1 VYSRYF
7 IAPIYKL
14 AVSVANRKNRQTKP
28 KKQELML
35 IKLNNFT
42 HKSFVGY
49 TNPNDLLF
57 RAKNILFGYNGK
69 GKSSMAIGIKD
80 EFLKDMSK
88 KPENLRIFDRD
99 YISNSLLL
107 ENSEGK
113 IKGVEASFGKGGVD
127 IENKIKELEKLII
140 KEDEIG
146 KLDTYIAK
154 LRKEIR
160 TEIDKIH
167 DRRKG
172 EANIQRKS
180 KEESVERVIELY
192 KKDFQDAKKIE
203 ADENKLIKIN
213 GDNAIEKQI
222 AQNENLRPLN
232 LSKIQT
238 TLIEEVKVIFKEKFG
253 EDISIPE
260 FEVVQWIESGLKLH
274 KEGDNCKF
282 CAGNLD
288 FSDVKSKI
296 AQYKENKKHK
306 AKEKLKQFREQLQN
320 LFESIKAIEKES
332 KTYTTNIG
340 NEIEKYFSSISEKKQ
355 TIETL
360 IISCQ
365 SKIDNIEIQENFDF
379 ELLAET
385 WKEIEE
391 SISTIS
397 KTKNEQ
403 LLELRKKLNN
413 LTTLVKGAIGLE
425 ILKSSSIKDNLQEV
439 KDKETEL
446 EENRENNKKK
456 KEEIQDLKQQKS
468 LTKDFADFV
477 SQILNDINISLK
489 VELDTDNK
497 NYIIKSTNENATLTI
512 KDISEGEKN
521 LLALLFFYYELFS
534 DNKQKSVKPEI
545 ELIIVDDP
553 ISSMD
558 DSNKFYILEL
568 MKNLLELPN
577 QQIFVLTH
585 SWEDYCNLSY
595 GKKAWD
601 DKTDKNGVEI
611 KSKYATFEIKKNIG
625 KSELFKSYNIEK
637 PYNYLFKEIYFFSE
651 KTEEE
656 LKTECQI
663 YHYPNV
669 MRRIFEEWYGF
680 KIGKDLNFTSNLQKQ
695 IESHFNITSNNQKTK
710 LGLLIK
716 VCNILSHSING
727 SMNPQEIHQ
736 SAKYLMK
743 LISDNDK
750 LHFDNMKQ

>member
-1 VYSRYF
+1 M
-7 IAPIYKL
+7 I
-14 AVSVANRKNRQTKP
+14 T
-28 KKQELML
+28 
-35 IKLNNFT
+35 KLNNFT
-42 HKSFVGY
+42 LKSFVGY

-69 GKSSMAIGIKD
+69 GKSAIAIGIKD
-80 EFLKDMSK
+80 EFLKDTTK

-107 ENSEGK
+107 ENSDGK

-146 KLDTYIAK
+146 KLDTGIAK

-167 DRRKG
+167 DSRKG

-180 KEESVERVIELY
+180 KDESVERVIELY
-192 KKDFQDAKKIE
+192 KKDFQNAKKIE
-203 ADENKLIKIN
+203 SDEEKLIKIN

-222 AQNENLRPLN
+222 AQNENLRPIN

-238 TLIEEVKVIFKEKFG
+238 NLIEEVKVIFKKKFG

-260 FEVVQWIESGLKLH
+260 FEVVQWIETGLKLH
-274 KEGDNCKF
+274 KDGDNCKF
-282 CAGNLD
+282 CNGQLD
-288 FSDVKSKI
+288 YLDVKAKI
-296 AQYKENKKHK
+296 VEFKDNKRHK
-306 AKEKLKQFREQLQN
+306 ATEKLKQFKEQLQS
-320 LFESIKAIEKES
+320 LLESIIAIEKES

-340 NEIEKYFSSISEKKQ
+340 NEIEQHFAAISAKKN
-355 TIETL
+355 TIEA
-360 IISCQ
+360 IINSCQ
-365 SKIDNIEIQENFDF
+365 KKIDNIEVQENFDF

-385 WKEIEE
+385 LKELEE
-391 SISTIS
+391 SISIIS
-397 KTKNEQ
+397 NAKNDQ
-403 LLELRKKLNN
+403 LSELKKKQNN

-425 ILKSSSIKDNLQEV
+425 IQQSATIKDKLQEV
-439 KDKETEL
+439 KDKEAEL
-446 EENRENNKKK
+446 KKKRENNMKKQQ
-456 KEEIQDLKQQKS
+456 EIQDLKQQKS
-468 LTKDFADFV
+468 QTKDFADFV
-477 SQILNDINISLK
+477 THILNDINISLK

-521 LLALLFFYYELFS
+521 LLALLFFYYELFA
-534 DNKQKSVKPEI
+534 DNKQQNVKSEI

-558 DSNKFYILEL
+558 DSNRFYILEL
-568 MKNLLELPN
+568 MKNLLELPK
-577 QQIFVLTH
+577 QQVFILTH

-601 DKTDKNGVEI
+601 DKIDKKGNEI
-611 KSKYATFEIKKNIG
+611 KSKYATFEIRKVNG
-625 KSELFKSYNIEK
+625 KSELFQLENTEK
-637 PYNYLFKEIYFFSE
+637 PYKYLFKEIYEFSE
-651 KTEEE
+651 KREDEV
-656 LKTECQI
+656 KTDCQI

-669 MRRIFEEWYGF
+669 MRRVFEEWYSF
-680 KIGKDLNFTSNLQKQ
+680 KIGEDLNLTSAQLGRLANDFK
-695 IESHFNITSNNQKTK
+695 ITNDKSKTE
-710 LGLLIK
+710 LGVLLK

-727 SMNPQEIHQ
+727 SKNPQEIHQ
-736 SAKYLMK
+736 SAKYLMQIIK
-743 LISDNDK
+743 DNDP
-750 LHFDNMKQ
+750 LHYERMKN

>member
-1 VYSRYF
+1 M
-7 IAPIYKL
+7 I
-14 AVSVANRKNRQTKP
+14 T
-28 KKQELML
+28 
-35 IKLNNFT
+35 KLNNFT
-42 HKSFVGY
+42 LKSFVGY

-69 GKSSMAIGIKD
+69 GKSSVAIGIKD
-80 EFLKDMSK
+80 EFLKDTSK
-88 KPENLRIFDRD
+88 KSENLRIFDRD

-107 ENSEGK
+107 ENAEGK

-127 IENKIKELEKLII
+127 IENKIKELEKQII
-140 KEDEIG
+140 SEVEIS
-146 KLDTYIAK
+146 KLDSNIVDS
-154 LRKEIR
+154 RKKIR
-160 TEIDKIH
+160 NEIDKIH
-167 DRRKG
+167 DSRKG

-180 KEESVERVIELY
+180 KDESVERVIELY

-203 ADENKLIKIN
+203 ADDEKLIKIN
-213 GDNAIEKQI
+213 GDNTIEKQI

-238 TLIEEVKVIFKEKFG
+238 TLIGEVKVIFKEKFG

-260 FEVVQWIESGLKLH
+260 FEVVQWIETGLKLH

-282 CAGNLD
+282 CEGKLD
-288 FSDVKSKI
+288 YSDVKSKI
-296 AQYKENKKHK
+296 AEFKENKRHK
-306 AKEKLKQFREQLQN
+306 ATEKLKQFREQLQS
-320 LFESIKAIEKES
+320 LLESIKAIEKES

-340 NEIEKYFSSISEKKQ
+340 NEIDQHFSSISEKKQ

-365 SKIDNIEIQENFDF
+365 SKIDNIEVQENFDF

-385 WKEIEE
+385 LKELEV

-425 ILKSSSIKDNLQEV
+425 ILQSATIKDKLQEV

-446 EENRENNKKK
+446 KEKRENNKKK
-456 KEEIQDLKQQKS
+456 QQEIQDLKQQKS

-521 LLALLFFYYELFS
+521 LLALLFFYYELFA
-534 DNKQKSVKPEI
+534 DNKQQQVKAEI

-568 MKNLLELPN
+568 MKNLLELSN

-601 DKTDKNGVEI
+601 NNQPF
-611 KSKYATFEIKKNIG
+611 ATFEIRKANG
-625 KSELFKSYNIEK
+625 NSELSQLKNIEK
-637 PYNYLFKEIYFFSE
+637 PYKYLFKEIFQFSE
-651 KTEEE
+651 KREDDI
-656 LKTECQI
+656 KTDCQI

-669 MRRIFEEWYGF
+669 MRRVFEEWYSF
-680 KIGKDLNFTSNLQKQ
+680 KIGKDLNLTSSQQDRIINDLSIKDNA
-695 IESHFNITSNNQKTK
+695 EKTK
-710 LGLLIK
+710 LGLLLK

-727 SMNPQEIHQ
+727 SKNPQEIHQ

-743 LISDNDK
+743 LIADNDK
-750 LHFDNMKQ
+750 LHYNNMKN

>member
-1 VYSRYF
+1 M
-7 IAPIYKL
+7 I
-14 AVSVANRKNRQTKP
+14 T
-28 KKQELML
+28 
-35 IKLNNFT
+35 KLNNFT
-42 HKSFVGY
+42 LKSFVGY

-69 GKSSMAIGIKD
+69 GKSSIAIGIKD
-80 EFLKDMSK
+80 EFLKDTSK

-113 IKGVEASFGKGGVD
+113 IKGVEASFGKGVVD

-140 KEDEIG
+140 KEDEIE
-146 KLDTYIAK
+146 KLDTGIAK

-180 KEESVERVIELY
+180 KDESVERVIELY

-203 ADENKLIKIN
+203 SDEEKLIKIN

-282 CAGNLD
+282 CAGKLD

-296 AQYKENKKHK
+296 AQYKENKRHK
-306 AKEKLKQFREQLQN
+306 ATEKLKQFREQIQSL
-320 LFESIKAIEKES
+320 LESIKAIEKES

-340 NEIEKYFSSISEKKQ
+340 NDIEQHFTAISAKKN

-360 IISCQ
+360 ITSCQ

-385 WKEIEE
+385 LKELEE

-397 KTKNEQ
+397 KTKNDQ
-403 LLELRKKLNN
+403 LFELRKKLNN

-425 ILKSSSIKDNLQEV
+425 ILQSATIKDKLQEI
-439 KDKETEL
+439 KDKEIDLNEK
-446 EENRENNKKK
+446 RENNKKK
-456 KEEIQDLKQQKS
+456 QQEIQDLKQQKS

-521 LLALLFFYYELFS
+521 LLALLFFYYELFA
-534 DNKQKSVKPEI
+534 DNKQQNVKPEI

-568 MKNLLELPN
+568 MKNLLELSN

-595 GKKAWD
+595 GKKAWE
-601 DKTDKNGVEI
+601 NNQPF
-611 KSKYATFEIKKNIG
+611 ATFEIRKSNG
-625 KSELFKSYNIEK
+625 VSELSQLKNIEK
-637 PYNYLFKEIYFFSE
+637 PYKYLFKEIFEFSQKRE
-651 KTEEE
+651 DD
-656 LKTECQI
+656 LKTDCQI

-669 MRRIFEEWYGF
+669 MRRVFEEWYSF
-680 KIGKDLNFTSNLQKQ
+680 KIGRDLNLTSSQQ
-695 IESHFNITSNNQKTK
+695 DRITSELKITENREKTR
-710 LGLLIK
+710 LGLLLK

-727 SMNPQEIHQ
+727 SKNPQEIHQ

-750 LHFDNMKQ
+750 LHFDNMKN

>member
-1 VYSRYF
+1 M
-7 IAPIYKL
+7 I
-14 AVSVANRKNRQTKP
+14 T
-28 KKQELML
+28 
-35 IKLNNFT
+35 KLNNFT
-42 HKSFVGY
+42 LKSFVGY

-69 GKSSMAIGIKD
+69 GKSSIAIGIKD
-80 EFLKDMSK
+80 EFLKDATK
-88 KPENLRIFDRD
+88 KPENLRIFNRD

-107 ENSEGK
+107 ENSEDK
-113 IKGVEASFGKGGVD
+113 IKGVEASFSKGDVD
-127 IENKIKELEKLII
+127 IEIKIKELEKLII

-146 KLDTYIAK
+146 KLDTGITK

-180 KEESVERVIELY
+180 KDESVERVIELY
-192 KKDFQDAKKIE
+192 QKDFQDAKKIE
-203 ADENKLIKIN
+203 VDDDKLIKIN

-260 FEVVQWIESGLKLH
+260 FEVVQWIETGLNLH

-282 CAGNLD
+282 CNGQLD
-288 FSDVKSKI
+288 YLDVKAKI
-296 AQYKENKKHK
+296 VEFKENKRHK
-306 AKEKLKQFREQLQN
+306 ATEKLKQFREQLQN

-340 NEIEKYFSSISEKKQ
+340 NEIEQHFSSISEKKQ

-365 SKIDNIEIQENFDF
+365 SKIDNIEVQENFDF
-379 ELLAET
+379 KLLAET
-385 WKEIEE
+385 LKELEE
-391 SISTIS
+391 SISTIL

-425 ILKSSSIKDNLQEV
+425 IQQSATIKDKLQEV
-439 KDKETEL
+439 KDKEAEL
-446 EENRENNKKK
+446 KEKRENNIKKQK
-456 KEEIQDLKQQKS
+456 EIQDLKQQKS

-489 VELDTDNK
+489 VGLDTDNK

-521 LLALLFFYYELFS
+521 LLALLFFYYELFA
-534 DNKQKSVKPEI
+534 DNKQQNVKPEI

-568 MKNLLELPN
+568 MKNLLELPK
-577 QQIFVLTH
+577 QQVFILTH

-601 DKTDKNGVEI
+601 DRIDKKGNEI
-611 KSKYATFEIKKNIG
+611 KSKYATFEIRKVNG
-625 KSELFKSYNIEK
+625 KSELFKLENTEK
-637 PYNYLFKEIYFFSE
+637 PYKYLFKEIYEFS
-651 KTEEE
+651 KKREEDI
-656 LKTECQI
+656 KNECQI

-669 MRRIFEEWYGF
+669 MRRIFEEWYSF
-680 KIGKDLNFTSNLQKQ
+680 KVGKNIKFTSNIQNQ
-695 IESHFNITSNNQKTK
+695 IASVFNITSNSEKAK
-710 LGLLIK
+710 LGVLIK

-727 SMNPQEIHQ
+727 SKNPQEIHQ

-743 LISDNDK
+743 LIADNDK
-750 LHFDNMKQ
+750 LHFDNMKN

>member
-1 VYSRYF
+1 M
-7 IAPIYKL
+7 I
-14 AVSVANRKNRQTKP
+14 T
-28 KKQELML
+28 
-35 IKLNNFT
+35 KLNNFT
-42 HKSFVGY
+42 LKSFVGY

-69 GKSSMAIGIKD
+69 GKSSIAVGIKD
-80 EFLKDMSK
+80 EFLKDTSK

-107 ENSEGK
+107 ENSDGK
-113 IKGVEASFGKGGVD
+113 IKGVEASFGKGVVD
-127 IENKIKELEKLII
+127 IENKIKELEKQII
-140 KEDEIG
+140 SEVEIS
-146 KLDTYIAK
+146 KLDSNIVDS
-154 LRKEIR
+154 RKKIR
-160 TEIDKIH
+160 TEIDTIH
-167 DRRKG
+167 DKRKG
-172 EANIQRKS
+172 EVGISKKS
-180 KEESVERVIELY
+180 STDSIERVIELY
-192 KKDFQDAKKIE
+192 KNDFQEAKKIE
-203 ADENKLIKIN
+203 ADEEKLIKII

-222 AQNENLRPLN
+222 AQNENLRPIN

-238 TLIEEVKVIFKEKFG
+238 NLIEEVKVIFKEKFG

-260 FEVVQWIESGLKLH
+260 YEVVQWIETGLKLH
-274 KEGDNCKF
+274 KDGDNCKF
-282 CAGNLD
+282 CEGKLD
-288 FSDVKSKI
+288 YSDVKSKI
-296 AQYKENKKHK
+296 AEFKENKRHK
-306 AKEKLKQFREQLQN
+306 ATEKLKQFREQLQN

-340 NEIEKYFSSISEKKQ
+340 NEIEQHFSSISEKKQ

-365 SKIDNIEIQENFDF
+365 SKIDNIEVQENFDF

-385 WKEIEE
+385 LKELEV

-425 ILKSSSIKDNLQEV
+425 ILQSATIKDKLQEV

-446 EENRENNKKK
+446 KEKRENNKKK
-456 KEEIQDLKQQKS
+456 QQEIQDLKQQKS

-521 LLALLFFYYELFS
+521 LLALLFFYYELFA
-534 DNKQKSVKPEI
+534 DNKQQSVKPEI

-568 MKNLLELPN
+568 MKNLLELSN

-595 GKKAWD
+595 GRKAWE

-611 KSKYATFEIKKNIG
+611 KSKYATFEIRKSNG
-625 KSELFKSYNIEK
+625 KSELIKSKNNDK
-637 PYNYLFKEIYFFSE
+637 PYKYLFKEIYKFSQKNE
-651 KTEEE
+651 GQAT
-656 LKTECQI
+656 TECEI
-663 YHYPNV
+663 FHYPNV
-669 MRRIFEEWYGF
+669 IRRVFEEWYSF
-680 KIGKDLNFTSNLQKQ
+680 KIGEDLNLTSAQLGRLANDFK
-695 IESHFNITSNNQKTK
+695 ITNDKSKTE
-710 LGLLIK
+710 LGVLLK

-727 SMNPQEIHQ
+727 SKNPQEIHQ
-736 SAKYLMK
+736 SAKYLMQIIK
-743 LISDNDK
+743 DNDP
-750 LHFDNMKQ
+750 LHYERMKN

>member
-1 VYSRYF
+1 M
-7 IAPIYKL
+7 I
-14 AVSVANRKNRQTKP
+14 T
-28 KKQELML
+28 
-35 IKLNNFT
+35 KLNNFT
-42 HKSFVGY
+42 LKSFVGY

-80 EFLKDMSK
+80 EFLKDTTK

-146 KLDTYIAK
+146 KLDTGIAQ

-180 KEESVERVIELY
+180 NGESVERVIELY

-203 ADENKLIKIN
+203 VDDEKLIKIN

-238 TLIEEVKVIFKEKFG
+238 TLIDEVKVIFKEKFG

-282 CAGNLD
+282 CEGKLD

-296 AQYKENKKHK
+296 AQYKENKRHK
-306 AKEKLKQFREQLQN
+306 ATEKLKQFREQLQS
-320 LFESIKAIEKES
+320 LLESIKAIEKES
-332 KTYTTNIG
+332 KIYTTNIG
-340 NEIEKYFSSISEKKQ
+340 TEIEQYFTAISAKKN

-365 SKIDNIEIQENFDF
+365 SKIDNIEVQENFDF

-385 WKEIEE
+385 VKELDE

-403 LLELRKKLNN
+403 LLELRKKQIN

-425 ILKSSSIKDNLQEV
+425 ILNSVTIKDKQKEV
-439 KDKETEL
+439 KDKEIDLKEK
-446 EENRENNKKK
+446 RENNKKK
-456 KEEIQDLKQQKS
+456 QQEIQDLKQQKS

-497 NYIIKSTNENATLTI
+497 NYIIKSTSENATLTI

-521 LLALLFFYYELFS
+521 LLALLFFYYELFA
-534 DNKQKSVKPEI
+534 DNKQQIVKPEI
-545 ELIIVDDP
+545 ELIIIDDP

-558 DSNKFYILEL
+558 DSNKYYILEL

-595 GKKAWD
+595 GKKAWE
-601 DKTDKNGVEI
+601 DKTDKNGVET
-611 KSKYATFEIKKNIG
+611 KSKYATFEIRKSNG
-625 KSELFKSYNIEK
+625 KSELIKAKNNDK
-637 PYNYLFKEIYFFSE
+637 PYKYLFKEIYKFSQKNE
-651 KTEEE
+651 GQAT
-656 LKTECQI
+656 TECEI
-663 YHYPNV
+663 FHYPNV
-669 MRRIFEEWYGF
+669 IRRVFEEWYSF
-680 KIGKDLNFTSNLQKQ
+680 KIGEDLNLTSAQLGRLANDFK
-695 IESHFNITSNNQKTK
+695 ITNDKSKTE
-710 LGLLIK
+710 LGVLLK

-727 SMNPQEIHQ
+727 SKNPQEIHQ
-736 SAKYLMK
+736 SAKYLMC
-743 LISDNDK
+743 LIKDKDK
-750 LHFDNMKQ
+750 LHFDNMKR

>member
-1 VYSRYF
+1 M
-7 IAPIYKL
+7 I
-14 AVSVANRKNRQTKP
+14 T
-28 KKQELML
+28 
-35 IKLNNFT
+35 KLNNFT
-42 HKSFVGY
+42 LKSFVGY

-69 GKSSMAIGIKD
+69 GKSSVAIGIKD
-80 EFLKDMSK
+80 EFLKDTTK

-99 YISNSLLL
+99 YISHSLLL

-127 IENKIKELEKLII
+127 IENKIKELEKEII
-140 KEDEIG
+140 SEIE
-146 KLDTYIAK
+146 IAK
-154 LRKEIR
+154 LDSSIVDSRKKIR
-160 TEIDKIH
+160 AEIDSIH
-167 DRRKG
+167 DKRKG

-180 KEESVERVIELY
+180 KDDTVERVIELY
-192 KKDFQDAKKIE
+192 KKDFQDAKKVE
-203 ADENKLIKIN
+203 ADEEKLIKIS

-222 AQNENLRPLN
+222 AQNENLKPLH

-238 TLIEEVKVIFKEKFG
+238 TLIDEVKVIFKEKFG

-260 FEVVQWIESGLKLH
+260 YEVVQWIESGLKLH

-282 CAGNLD
+282 CDGKLD
-288 FSDVKSKI
+288 FLDVKSKI
-296 AQYKENKKHK
+296 AEFKENKRHK
-306 AKEKLKQFREQLQN
+306 ATEKLKQFREQLQSFLEN
-320 LFESIKAIEKES
+320 IKIIEQEA
-332 KTYTTNIG
+332 KTYSTNIG
-340 NEIEKYFSSISEKKQ
+340 TVIEQHFTAISSKKS
-355 TIETL
+355 TIESL
-360 IISCQ
+360 ITSCQ
-365 SKIDNIEIQENFDF
+365 SKIDKIEVQENFDF

-385 WKEIEE
+385 LKEIEE

-425 ILKSSSIKDNLQEV
+425 ILKSTFIKDNIQEV

-446 EENRENNKKK
+446 KEKRENNKKK
-456 KEEIQDLKQQKS
+456 KKEIQDLKQQKS

-521 LLALLFFYYELFS
+521 LLALLFFYYELFA
-534 DNKQKSVKPEI
+534 DNKQQSVKPEI

-595 GKKAWD
+595 GKKAWE
-601 DKTDKNGVEI
+601 NNQPF
-611 KSKYATFEIKKNIG
+611 ATFEIRKSNG
-625 KSELFKSYNIEK
+625 VSELSQLKNIEK
-637 PYNYLFKEIYFFSE
+637 PYKYLFKEIFEFSQKRE
-651 KTEEE
+651 DD
-656 LKTECQI
+656 LKTDCQI

-669 MRRIFEEWYGF
+669 MRRVFEEWYSF
-680 KIGKDLNFTSNLQKQ
+680 KIGRDLNLTSSQQ
-695 IESHFNITSNNQKTK
+695 DRITSELKITENSEKTR
-710 LGLLIK
+710 LGLLLK

-727 SMNPQEIHQ
+727 SKNPQEIHQ

-743 LISDNDK
+743 LIADNDK
-750 LHFDNMKQ
+750 LHFDNMKN

>member
-1 VYSRYF
+1 M
-7 IAPIYKL
+7 I
-14 AVSVANRKNRQTKP
+14 T
-28 KKQELML
+28 
-35 IKLNNFT
+35 KLNSFT
-42 HKSFVGY
+42 FKSFSNY
-49 TNPNDLLF
+49 TNPNHLHF
-57 RAKNILFGYNGK
+57 RTKNILFGYNGK
-69 GKSSMAIGIKD
+69 GKSSVAIGIKK
-80 EFLKDMSK
+80 EFLKDATK

-107 ENSEGK
+107 ENSEDK

-146 KLDTYIAK
+146 KLEIDIAK

-192 KKDFQDAKKIE
+192 KKDFLDAKKIE
-203 ADENKLIKIN
+203 ADEEKLIKIN

-222 AQNENLRPLN
+222 AQNENLRTLN
-232 LSKIQT
+232 LYKIQT

-260 FEVVQWIESGLKLH
+260 YEVVQWIESGLNLH
-274 KEGDNCKF
+274 KEGDKCKF
-282 CAGNLD
+282 CEGKLD

-296 AQYKENKKHK
+296 TQYKENKRHK
-306 AKEKLKQFREQLQN
+306 ATEKLKQFREQLQN

-340 NEIEKYFSSISEKKQ
+340 NEIEQHFSSISEKKQ

-365 SKIDNIEIQENFDF
+365 SKIDNIEVQENFDF

-385 WKEIEE
+385 LKELEV

-425 ILKSSSIKDNLQEV
+425 ILQSATIKDKLQEV

-446 EENRENNKKK
+446 KEKRENNKKK
-456 KEEIQDLKQQKS
+456 QQEIQDLKQQKS

-489 VELDTDNK
+489 VGLDTDNK

-521 LLALLFFYYELFS
+521 LLALLFFYYELFA
-534 DNKQKSVKPEI
+534 DNKQQNVKSEI

-558 DSNKFYILEL
+558 DSNRFYILEL

-585 SWEDYCNLSY
+585 SWDDYCNLSY

-601 DKTDKNGVEI
+601 DKIDKKGNEI
-611 KSKYATFEIKKNIG
+611 KSKYATFEIRKVNG
-625 KSELFKSYNIEK
+625 KSELFKLENTEK
-637 PYNYLFKEIYFFSE
+637 PYKYLFKEIYEFSKKRE
-651 KTEEE
+651 DEVKTD
-656 LKTECQI
+656 CQI

-669 MRRIFEEWYGF
+669 MRRVFEEWYSF
-680 KIGKDLNFTSNLQKQ
+680 KIGRDLNLTSSQQ
-695 IESHFNITSNNQKTK
+695 DRITSELKITENREKTR
-710 LGLLIK
+710 LGLLLK
-716 VCNILSHSING
+716 VCNVLSHSING
-727 SMNPQEIHQ
+727 SKNPQEIHQ

-743 LISDNDK
+743 LISDNDP
-750 LHFDNMKQ
+750 LHFNNMKK

>member
-1 VYSRYF
+1 M
-7 IAPIYKL
+7 I
-14 AVSVANRKNRQTKP
+14 T
-28 KKQELML
+28 
-35 IKLNNFT
+35 KLNNFT
-42 HKSFVGY
+42 LKSFVGY

-69 GKSSMAIGIKD
+69 GKSAIAIGIKD
-80 EFLKDMSK
+80 EFLKDTTK

-107 ENSEGK
+107 ENSDCK

-146 KLDTYIAK
+146 KLDTGIAK

-167 DRRKG
+167 DSRKG

-180 KEESVERVIELY
+180 KDESVERVIELY

-203 ADENKLIKIN
+203 SDEEKLIKIN

-222 AQNENLRPLN
+222 AQNENLRPIN

-238 TLIEEVKVIFKEKFG
+238 NLIEEVKVIFKEKFG

-260 FEVVQWIESGLKLH
+260 YEVVQWIESGLNLH
-274 KEGDNCKF
+274 KEGDKCKF
-282 CAGNLD
+282 CEGKLD

-296 AQYKENKKHK
+296 TQYKENKRHK
-306 AKEKLKQFREQLQN
+306 ATEKLKQFREQLQS
-320 LFESIKAIEKES
+320 LLESIKAIEKES
-332 KTYTTNIG
+332 KTYTINIG
-340 NEIEKYFSSISEKKQ
+340 NEIEQHFTAISAKKN

-360 IISCQ
+360 ITSCQ
-365 SKIDNIEIQENFDF
+365 SKIDSIEIQENFDF
-379 ELLAET
+379 KLLAET
-385 WKEIEE
+385 LKELEE
-391 SISTIS
+391 SISTIL

-425 ILKSSSIKDNLQEV
+425 ILKSTSIKDNLQEV

-446 EENRENNKKK
+446 KEKRENNKKK
-456 KEEIQDLKQQKS
+456 QQEIQDLKQQKS

-534 DNKQKSVKPEI
+534 DNKQQSVKPEI

-568 MKNLLELPN
+568 IKNLLELSN

-595 GKKAWD
+595 GRKAWE
-601 DKTDKNGVEI
+601 DKTDKNGVET
-611 KSKYATFEIKKNIG
+611 KSKYATFEIRKSNG
-625 KSELFKSYNIEK
+625 KSELYKSYNIEK
-637 PYNYLFKEIYFFSE
+637 PYNYLFKEIYVFSQ
-651 KTEEE
+651 KSEEE

-680 KIGKDLNFTSNLQKQ
+680 KIGKNITFTSHIQNDVASVFK
-695 IESHFNITSNNQKTK
+695 ITSNNEKTK

-743 LISDNDK
+743 LIKDNDP
-750 LHFDNMKQ
+750 LHYERMKN

>member
-1 VYSRYF
+1 
-7 IAPIYKL
+7 
-14 AVSVANRKNRQTKP
+14 
-28 KKQELML
+28 ML

-42 HKSFVGY
+42 LKSFVGY
-49 TNPNDLLF
+49 TNPNEILF
-57 RAKNILFGYNGK
+57 RPKNILFGYNGK
-69 GKSSMAIGIKD
+69 GKSSIAIGIRD
-80 EFLKDMSK
+80 EFLKDTTK
-88 KPENLRIFDRD
+88 KAENLRIFDKD

-107 ENSEGK
+107 ENSDGK

-140 KEDEIG
+140 KEDEIE
-146 KLDTYIAK
+146 KLETSISK
-154 LRKEIR
+154 LRKETR

-172 EANIQRKS
+172 EANIQKKS
-180 KEESVERVIELY
+180 KDESAERVIELY
-192 KKDFQDAKKIE
+192 KKDYLDAKKIE
-203 ADENKLIKIN
+203 ADDEKLIKIN

-222 AQNENLRPLN
+222 AQNENLKPLYI
-232 LSKIQT
+232 SKIQT
-238 TLIEEVKVIFKEKFG
+238 TLIEEAQVLFKENFSVV
-253 EDISIPE
+253 ISIPE

-274 KEGDNCKF
+274 KDGDNCKF
-282 CAGNLD
+282 CEGKLD
-288 FSDVKSKI
+288 FLDVKSKI
-296 AQYKENKKHK
+296 AEFKENKRHK
-306 AKEKLKQFREQLQN
+306 ATEKLKQFKEQFQSL
-320 LFESIKAIEKES
+320 LESIKTIEKES

-340 NEIEKYFSSISEKKQ
+340 NEIEQHFSAILEKKK
-355 TIETL
+355 TIDSLITL
-360 IISCQ
+360 CQ
-365 SKIDNIEIQENFDF
+365 SKIDNIEVQENFNFD
-379 ELLAET
+379 LLT
-385 WKEIEE
+385 KTLKEIDE
-391 SISTIS
+391 SILTIS
-397 KTKNEQ
+397 TTKNEQ
-403 LLELRKKLNN
+403 LLGLIKKQNN

-425 ILKSSSIKDNLQEV
+425 ILKSVTIKDKQKEV
-439 KDKETEL
+439 KDKEIDLKEK
-446 EENRENNKKK
+446 RENNKKK
-456 KEEIQDLKQQKS
+456 KQEIQNLKQQKS

-489 VELDTDNK
+489 VVLDTDNK

-521 LLALLFFYYELFS
+521 LLALLFFYYELFA
-534 DNKQKSVKPEI
+534 DNKQQQVKPEI

-568 MKNLLELPN
+568 MKNLLDLTN

-585 SWEDYCNLSY
+585 SWDDFCKLSY
-595 GKKAWD
+595 RKENNADFATFELRK
-601 DKTDKNGVEI
+601 KNGV
-611 KSKYATFEIKKNIG
+611 
-625 KSELFKSYNIEK
+625 SELVKLSSKEK
-637 PYNYLFKEIYFFSE
+637 PYKYLFKEIFAFSQ
-651 KTEEE
+651 KSEEE

-680 KIGKDLNFTSNLQKQ
+680 KVGRDVNFTSNLQKQ
-695 IESHFNITSNNQKTK
+695 VESHFDITSNNEKTK

-736 SAKYLMK
+736 SAKYMMR
-743 LISDNDK
+743 LIKDKDK

>member
-1 VYSRYF
+1 M
-7 IAPIYKL
+7 I
-14 AVSVANRKNRQTKP
+14 T
-28 KKQELML
+28 
-35 IKLNNFT
+35 KLNNFT
-42 HKSFVGY
+42 LKSFVSY

-69 GKSSMAIGIKD
+69 GKSAIAIGIKD
-80 EFLKDMSK
+80 EFLKDQTK

-107 ENSEGK
+107 ENSDGK
-113 IKGVEASFGKGGVD
+113 IKGVEASFGKGAVD

-146 KLDTYIAK
+146 KLDTGIAK

-180 KEESVERVIELY
+180 KDESVERVIELY

-203 ADENKLIKIN
+203 EDDDKLIKIN
-213 GDNAIEKQI
+213 GDNTIEKQI
-222 AQNENLRPLN
+222 SQNENLKPLN
-232 LSKIQT
+232 FSNIPT
-238 TLIEEVKVIFKEKFG
+238 TLIEEVKVIFKDKFG
-253 EDISIPE
+253 EDITIPE
-260 FEVVQWIESGLKLH
+260 FEVVQWIESGLNLH

-282 CAGNLD
+282 CHGKLD

-296 AQYKENKKHK
+296 AQYKENKRHK
-306 AKEKLKQFREQLQN
+306 ATEKLKKFREQLQS
-320 LFESIKAIEKES
+320 LLDSINFIEKES
-332 KTYTTNIG
+332 KTYSTNIG
-340 NEIEKYFSSISEKKQ
+340 NEVEQHFSLITEKESKIDS
-355 TIETL
+355 L
-360 IISCQ
+360 ITSCQ

-379 ELLAET
+379 ELLANT
-385 WKEIEE
+385 LKEIEE

-403 LLELRKKLNN
+403 LSELRKKQNN

-425 ILKSSSIKDNLQEV
+425 ILQSVTIKDKLKEV
-439 KDKETEL
+439 KDKEVEL
-446 EENRENNKKK
+446 KEKRESNKKK
-456 KEEIQDLKQQKS
+456 QQEIQVLKQQKS

-489 VELDTDNK
+489 VTLDTDNR

-521 LLALLFFYYELFS
+521 LLALLFFYYELFA
-534 DNKQKSVKPEI
+534 DNKQQQIKPEI
-545 ELIIVDDP
+545 ELLIVDDP

-577 QQIFVLTH
+577 QQVFVMTH

-595 GKKAWD
+595 GKKAWED
-601 DKTDKNGVEI
+601 RKDKDGNEI
-611 KSKYATFEIKKNIG
+611 KSHFATFEIKKNNG
-625 KSELFKSYNIEK
+625 KSELYKSYNIEK
-637 PYNYLFKEIYFFSE
+637 PYNYLFKEIYVFSQ
-651 KTEEE
+651 KSEEE

-680 KIGKDLNFTSNLQKQ
+680 KVGRDLNFTSNLQKQ
-695 IESHFNITSNNQKTK
+695 IESHFGITSNNEKTK

-743 LISDNDK
+743 LIENHDK
-750 LHFDNMKQ
+750 LHFNNMKN

>member
-1 VYSRYF
+1 M
-7 IAPIYKL
+7 I
-14 AVSVANRKNRQTKP
+14 T
-28 KKQELML
+28 
-35 IKLNNFT
+35 KLNKFT
-42 HKSFVGY
+42 LKSFVNY

-69 GKSSMAIGIKD
+69 GKSSIAIGIKD
-80 EFLKDMSK
+80 EFLKDTAK

-99 YISNSLLL
+99 YISHSLLL
-107 ENSEGK
+107 ENSDGK
-113 IKGVEASFGKGGVD
+113 IKGVEASFGKGGVE

-146 KLDTYIAK
+146 KLDTSIAK
-154 LRKEIR
+154 LRKEIK

-172 EANIQRKS
+172 EASIQRKS
-180 KEESVERVIELY
+180 KDESIERVIELY

-203 ADENKLIKIN
+203 VDDEKLIKIN

-232 LSKIQT
+232 LSIIQT
-238 TLIEEVKVIFKEKFG
+238 TLTDEVKVIFKEKFG

-274 KEGDNCKF
+274 KDGDNCKF
-282 CAGNLD
+282 CEGNLD
-288 FSDVKSKI
+288 FLDVKSKI
-296 AQYKENKKHK
+296 TQYKENNKHK
-306 AKEKLKQFREQLQN
+306 ATEKLKQFIEQLHSV
-320 LFESIKAIEKES
+320 LDSIKTIEKES
-332 KTYTTNIG
+332 NTYSTNIG
-340 NEIEKYFSSISEKKQ
+340 NEIEQYFTAISTNKN

-365 SKIDNIEIQENFDF
+365 SKIDNIDIQENFDF
-379 ELLAET
+379 ELLVESL
-385 WKEIEE
+385 KEIEE

-397 KTKNEQ
+397 KNKNEL
-403 LLELRKKLNN
+403 LLELRNKQIN
-413 LTTLVKGAIGLE
+413 LTTLVKGVIGLE
-425 ILKSSSIKDNLQEV
+425 IIKSVTIKDKLKEV
-439 KDKETEL
+439 KDKENDLKEK
-446 EENRENNKKK
+446 RETNKKQQ
-456 KEEIQDLKQQKS
+456 EEILDLKQQKS

-477 SQILNDINISLK
+477 SQILYNINISLK

-512 KDISEGEKN
+512 KGISEGEKN
-521 LLALLFFYYELFS
+521 LLALLFFYYEIYA
-534 DNKQKSVKPEI
+534 DKKQQNVKPEI

-568 MKNLLELPN
+568 MKNLIELPN
-577 QQIFVLTH
+577 QQVFVMTH

-595 GKKAWD
+595 GKKAWE
-601 DKTDKNGVEI
+601 DKTDRNGIET
-611 KSKYATFEIKKNIG
+611 KSKYATFEIKKSNG
-625 KSELFKSYNIEK
+625 KSELYKSYNIAK
-637 PYNYLFKEIYFFSE
+637 PYNYLFKEIYVFSQ
-651 KTEEE
+651 KSEEE
-656 LKTECQI
+656 LNTECQI
-663 YHYPNV
+663 YHFPNV

-680 KIGKDLNFTSNLQKQ
+680 KIGKNITFTSNIQNNVARV
-695 IESHFNITSNNQKTK
+695 FNITSTNEKTK

-727 SMNPQEIHQ
+727 SMNPQEIQQ

-743 LISDNDK
+743 LIKDNDPI
-750 LHFDNMKQ
+750 HYERMKT

>member
-1 VYSRYF
+1 M
-7 IAPIYKL
+7 I
-14 AVSVANRKNRQTKP
+14 T
-28 KKQELML
+28 
-35 IKLNNFT
+35 KLNNFT
-42 HKSFVGY
+42 LKSFVGY

-69 GKSSMAIGIKD
+69 GKSAIAIGIKD
-80 EFLKDMSK
+80 EFLKDTTK

-107 ENSEGK
+107 ESSDGK

-146 KLDTYIAK
+146 KLDTGIAK

-167 DRRKG
+167 DSRKG

-180 KEESVERVIELY
+180 KDESVERVIELY

-203 ADENKLIKIN
+203 SDEEKLIKIN

-222 AQNENLRPLN
+222 AQNENLRPIN

-238 TLIEEVKVIFKEKFG
+238 NLIEEVKVIFKEKFG

-260 FEVVQWIESGLKLH
+260 YEVVQWIESGLNLH
-274 KEGDNCKF
+274 KEGDKCKF
-282 CAGNLD
+282 CEGKLD

-296 AQYKENKKHK
+296 TQYKENKRHK
-306 AKEKLKQFREQLQN
+306 ATEKLKQFREQLQS
-320 LFESIKAIEKES
+320 LLESIKAIEKES
-332 KTYTTNIG
+332 KTYTINIG
-340 NEIEKYFSSISEKKQ
+340 NEIEQHFTAISAKKN

-360 IISCQ
+360 ITSCQ
-365 SKIDNIEIQENFDF
+365 SKIDSIEIQENFDF
-379 ELLAET
+379 KLLAET
-385 WKEIEE
+385 LKELEE
-391 SISTIS
+391 SISTIL

-403 LLELRKKLNN
+403 LLELRKKLIN

-425 ILKSSSIKDNLQEV
+425 ILKSTTIKVKLQEV
-439 KDKETEL
+439 KDKEIDLKEK
-446 EENRENNKKK
+446 RDNNKKK
-456 KEEIQDLKQQKS
+456 QEEIQDLKQQKS

-521 LLALLFFYYELFS
+521 LLALLFFYYELFA
-534 DNKQKSVKPEI
+534 DNKQQSVKPEI

-568 MKNLLELPN
+568 IKNLLELSN

-585 SWEDYCNLSY
+585 SWDDYCNLSY
-595 GKKAWD
+595 NLENKQD
-601 DKTDKNGVEI
+601 V
-611 KSKYATFEIKKNIG
+611 ATFELRKTNGISNLVKLSSK
-625 KSELFKSYNIEK
+625 EK
-637 PYNYLFKEIYFFSE
+637 PYNYLFKEIYDFSE
-651 KTEEE
+651 KSEEDI
-656 LKTECQI
+656 KNECQI

-669 MRRIFEEWYGF
+669 MRRIFEEWYSF
-680 KIGKDLNFTSNLQKQ
+680 KVGKNVKFTSNIQNQ
-695 IESHFNITSNNQKTK
+695 IASVFNITSNSEKAK
-710 LGLLIK
+710 LGVLIK

-727 SMNPQEIHQ
+727 SMNPQEIHK
-736 SAKYLMK
+736 SAKYLMR
-743 LISDNDK
+743 LIQDKDK
-750 LHFDNMKQ
+750 LHFDNMKN

>member
-1 VYSRYF
+1 M
-7 IAPIYKL
+7 I
-14 AVSVANRKNRQTKP
+14 T
-28 KKQELML
+28 
-35 IKLNNFT
+35 KLNNFT
-42 HKSFVGY
+42 LKSFVGY

-69 GKSSMAIGIKD
+69 GKSSIAIGIKD
-80 EFLKDMSK
+80 EFLKDTSK
-88 KPENLRIFDRD
+88 KSENLRIFDRD

-146 KLDTYIAK
+146 KLDKGIAK

-180 KEESVERVIELY
+180 KDESVERVIELY

-203 ADENKLIKIN
+203 SDEEKLIKIN

-232 LSKIQT
+232 LSLIKT
-238 TLIEEVKVIFKEKFG
+238 SLIEEVKVIFKEKFG
-253 EDISIPE
+253 EDFSIPE
-260 FEVVQWIESGLKLH
+260 FEVVQWIETGLKLH
-274 KEGDNCKF
+274 KDGDNCKF
-282 CAGNLD
+282 CDGKLD
-288 FSDVKSKI
+288 YSDVKSKI
-296 AQYKENKKHK
+296 AEFKENKRHK
-306 AKEKLKQFREQLQN
+306 ATEKLKQFREQLQN
-320 LFESIKAIEKES
+320 ILESIKAVEKES

-340 NEIEKYFSSISEKKQ
+340 NEIDQHFSSISEKKQ

-365 SKIDNIEIQENFDF
+365 SKIDNIEVQENFDF
-379 ELLAET
+379 EFLAET
-385 WKEIEE
+385 LKEIEV

-403 LLELRKKLNN
+403 LLELRKKQNN

-425 ILKSSSIKDNLQEV
+425 ILQSATIKDKLQEI
-439 KDKETEL
+439 KDKETEVK
-446 EENRENNKKK
+446 EKRENNKKK
-456 KEEIQDLKQQKS
+456 QQEIQDLKQQKS

-521 LLALLFFYYELFS
+521 LLALLFFYYELFA
-534 DNKQKSVKPEI
+534 DNKQQNVKPEI

-577 QQIFVLTH
+577 QQFFVLTH

-595 GKKAWD
+595 GKKAWE
-601 DKTDKNGVEI
+601 NNQPF
-611 KSKYATFEIKKNIG
+611 ATFEIRKSNG
-625 KSELFKSYNIEK
+625 VSELSQLKNIEK
-637 PYNYLFKEIYFFSE
+637 PYKYLFKEIFEFSQKRE
-651 KTEEE
+651 DD
-656 LKTECQI
+656 LKTDCQI

-669 MRRIFEEWYGF
+669 MRRVFEEWYSF
-680 KIGKDLNFTSNLQKQ
+680 KIGRDLNLTSSQQ
-695 IESHFNITSNNQKTK
+695 DRITSELKITENREKTR
-710 LGLLIK
+710 LGLLLK

-727 SMNPQEIHQ
+727 SKNPQEIHQ

-743 LISDNDK
+743 LIADNDK
-750 LHFDNMKQ
+750 LHFDNMKN

>member
-1 VYSRYF
+1 
-7 IAPIYKL
+7 
-14 AVSVANRKNRQTKP
+14 
-28 KKQELML
+28 ML

-42 HKSFVGY
+42 LKSFVGY

-69 GKSSMAIGIKD
+69 GKSSIAIGIKD
-80 EFLKDMSK
+80 EFLKDPTK
-88 KPENLRIFDRD
+88 NPENLRISDRD

-107 ENSEGK
+107 ENSDGK
-113 IKGVEASFGKGGVD
+113 IKGVEASFGKGGVE
-127 IENKIKELEKLII
+127 IETKIKELEKLII

-146 KLDTYIAK
+146 KLDTGISK

-180 KEESVERVIELY
+180 KDESAERVIELY

-203 ADENKLIKIN
+203 ADDEKLIKIN

-222 AQNENLRPLN
+222 AQNENLKPLN
-232 LSKIQT
+232 FSKIQT
-238 TLIEEVKVIFKEKFG
+238 PLIEEVKAIFKEKFG

-274 KEGDNCKF
+274 KDGDKCKF
-282 CAGNLD
+282 CDGKLD
-288 FSDVKSKI
+288 FLDVKSKI
-296 AQYKENKKHK
+296 AEFKENKRHK
-306 AKEKLKQFREQLQN
+306 ATEKLKHFREQLQI
-320 LFESIKAIEKES
+320 LLESINIIEKES
-332 KTYTTNIG
+332 KTYSTNIG
-340 NEIEKYFSSISEKKQ
+340 TEIDQNFTAISAKKS
-355 TIETL
+355 TIESLAT
-360 IISCQ
+360 SCQ
-365 SKIDNIEIQENFDF
+365 SKISKIEIQETFDF
-379 ELLAET
+379 ELFTET
-385 WKEIEE
+385 LEMIEE
-391 SISTIS
+391 SILSIS
-397 KTKNEQ
+397 KAKNEQ
-403 LLELRKKLNN
+403 VLELRKKQNN

-425 ILKSSSIKDNLQEV
+425 IIKSATIKDKLKEV
-439 KDKETEL
+439 KDKEVDL
-446 EENRENNKKK
+446 KDKRDNNKEKQQ
-456 KEEIQDLKQQKS
+456 EIQDLKQQKS
-468 LTKDFADFV
+468 LTKDFATFV
-477 SQILNDINISLK
+477 SQILNEINISLK

-497 NYIIKSTNENATLTI
+497 NYIIKSTNENNTLTI

-521 LLALLFFYYELFS
+521 LLALLFFYFELFA
-534 DNKQKSVKPEI
+534 DNKQQRIKHEI

-585 SWEDYCNLSY
+585 SWDDYCNLSY
-595 GKKAWD
+595 GKENN
-601 DKTDKNGVEI
+601 TDF
-611 KSKYATFEIKKNIG
+611 ATFELRKNNG
-625 KSELFKSYNIEK
+625 VSELAKLSSKEK
-637 PYNYLFKEIYFFSE
+637 PYKYLFKEIFAFSQ
-651 KTEEE
+651 KSEEE

-669 MRRIFEEWYGF
+669 MRRVFEEWYGF
-680 KIGKDLNFTSNLQKQ
+680 KVGRDLNFTSNLQKQ
-695 IESHFNITSNNQKTK
+695 IESHFGITSNNEKTK

-736 SAKYLMK
+736 SAKYLMR
-743 LISDNDK
+743 LIEDKDK